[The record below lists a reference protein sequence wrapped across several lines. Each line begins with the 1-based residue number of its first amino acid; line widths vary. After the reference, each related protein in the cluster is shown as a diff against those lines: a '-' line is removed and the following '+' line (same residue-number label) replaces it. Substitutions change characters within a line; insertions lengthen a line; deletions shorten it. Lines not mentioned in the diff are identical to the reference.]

1 MATLEDILTA
11 QKNGV
16 VAVNTL
22 NQTWLNYSRKEYGDK
37 TSDCVTEKTLVTTGN
52 GYIATFSV
60 VNAGTTFGYIY
71 DVASP
76 DSPPDAARL
85 VAILKDEGVYRADC
99 KFENGILVVPGTGH
113 AVTVTYSQD

>member
-1 MATLEDILTA
+1 MATLDDILTA

-22 NQTWLNYSRKEYGDK
+22 NQTWLNYARREYGDV
-37 TSDCVTEKTLVTTGN
+37 TSQCVTAKTLITTGS
-52 GYIATFSV
+52 GYAATFSV

-76 DSPPDAARL
+76 DNPPESARL
-85 VAILKDEGVYRADC
+85 VAILKDEGVYRADS
-99 KFENGILVVPGTGH
+99 KFDNGLLIVPGTGH
-113 AVTVTYSQD
+113 AVTVTYSLD